1 MTATTEESDLVAV
14 TEAVIVPV
22 KVLNPGDREYLTPNL
37 VGLQNMAMS
46 NLPVTINFVNI
57 IEAFREVVNGVRYE
71 LLVNA
76 VNTTE
81 KSEDKDLICRL
92 VVLEQ
97 PWLVTIWGDKVRLLK
112 YSNCSDTETDQASQ
126 DSINQIYKTNTIFD
140 GSAIGEDEDGL
151 VRIEAQIIQPKE
163 KVVAFKET
171 TSTTTTST
179 TLAPIVVADE
189 NVDDVETT
197 TEELSDDSKKWLD
210 GFFGIFESPPK
221 QSGVTAEVRSGDN
234 VAKQRVSE
242 ESEAPGQH
250 VIVEESAAPGQ
261 YVITEESASP
271 EQHVITEESAAPE
284 QNVVAEGSVTP
295 EASTTNNEINN
306 DQVV

>member
-1 MTATTEESDLVAV
+1 MIAV
-14 TEAVIVPV
+14 TEEVIVPI

-46 NLPVTINFVNI
+46 NLPVTLNFVNI
-57 IEAFREVVNGVRYE
+57 IEAFREIVNGVRYE

-81 KSEDKDLICRL
+81 KTEDKDLICKL

-97 PWLVTIWGDKVRLLK
+97 PWLVTVWGDKVRTLK
-112 YSNCSDTETDQASQ
+112 YSNCSDVEADLASQ
-126 DSINQIYKTNTIFD
+126 DSINRIYKTNTIFD
-140 GSAIGEDEDGL
+140 GSAIGDDEDGL
-151 VRIEAQIIQPKE
+151 ERIEAQIIQPKE

-171 TSTTTTST
+171 TSSTTTT

-189 NVDDVETT
+189 TEDVETT

-210 GFFGIFESPPK
+210 GFFGTFAMPSKHSEVKTEVKS
-221 QSGVTAEVRSGDN
+221 SAEIV
-234 VAKQRVSE
+234 VA
-242 ESEAPGQH
+242 
-250 VIVEESAAPGQ
+250 
-261 YVITEESASP
+261 
-271 EQHVITEESAAPE
+271 EESAAPE
-284 QNVVAEGSVTP
+284 
-295 EASTTNNEINN
+295 ASTANNEII

>member
-1 MTATTEESDLVAV
+1 MAITTEEPQEIVAV
-14 TEAVIVPV
+14 TEEVIVPV

-37 VGLQNMAMS
+37 VGLQNMAIS

-71 LLVNA
+71 LLVNG

-81 KSEDKDLICRL
+81 KSEDKDLVCRL

-112 YSNCSDTETDQASQ
+112 YSNCSDPEADLASQ

-140 GSAIGEDEDGL
+140 GSAIGDDEDGL
-151 VRIEAQIIQPKE
+151 TRIEAQIIKPKE

-171 TSTTTTST
+171 TSSTTTTT

-189 NVDDVETT
+189 TEDVETT

-210 GFFGIFESPPK
+210 GFFGVFGAPTK
-221 QSGVTAEVRSGDN
+221 QSESEN
-234 VAKQRVSE
+234 VAA
-242 ESEAPGQH
+242 EAPSQQSEGN
-250 VIVEESAAPGQ
+250 VAVEAPSQQSEVVEVNSENVAA
-261 YVITEESASP
+261 EETL
-271 EQHVITEESAAPE
+271 V
-284 QNVVAEGSVTP
+284 P
-295 EASTTNNEINN
+295 EATTTNNEII
-306 DQVV
+306 DQVA